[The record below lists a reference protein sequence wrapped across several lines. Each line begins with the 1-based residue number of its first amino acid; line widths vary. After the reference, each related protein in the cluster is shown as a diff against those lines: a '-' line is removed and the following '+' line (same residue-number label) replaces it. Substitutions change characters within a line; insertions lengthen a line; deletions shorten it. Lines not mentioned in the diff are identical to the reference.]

1 MQVQIGSGVK
11 GLLLSLLLSFPL
23 PALNWMVL
31 EKVSEESK
39 QVLQTPQLNAEEQL
53 PEDLRPLVV

>member
-1 MQVQIGSGVK
+1 MQIQIGSGVK
-11 GLLLSLLLSFPL
+11 GLLLSLLPSFPL

-39 QVLQTPQLNAEEQL
+39 SPQLNAEEQL
-53 PEDLRPLVV
+53 PEDL